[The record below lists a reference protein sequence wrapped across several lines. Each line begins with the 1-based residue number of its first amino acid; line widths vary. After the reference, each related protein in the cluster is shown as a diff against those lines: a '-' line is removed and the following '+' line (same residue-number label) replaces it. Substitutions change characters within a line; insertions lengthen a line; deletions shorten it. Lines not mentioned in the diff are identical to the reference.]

1 METFLSVVSVC
12 LPVVGVV
19 SSAAVSFLISRNQAK
34 SEIKKALV
42 KFERE
47 DKVSERQAFADL
59 LSSTQEYCV
68 LTSPINRKRASESV
82 AAYLSLSPQETELLK
97 QIDVALENKDVKQIS
112 LLRSELLNKQL
123 AEIQHT
129 NHDS

>member
-47 DKVSERQAFADL
+47 DKVFERQAFADL

-68 LTSPINRKRASESV
+68 FASSTNRKRASESV
-82 AAYLSLSPQETELLK
+82 AAYLSLASQETELLK

-129 NHDS
+129 NRDS